1 MAMAVKFTVEQQNDK
16 TWDIT
21 FFDKRNKE
29 LGLCTGYPTESEARH
44 YAPIVAAQYLPS
56 LPPKNDRR

>member
-1 MAMAVKFTVEQQNDK
+1 MAAIKFSIEQQENK

-29 LGLCTGYPTESEARH
+29 LGLCTGFVTEAEARH
-44 YAPIVAAQYLPS
+44 YAPKIAAEYLPAM
-56 LPPKNDRR
+56 PPKQDRK

>member
-1 MAMAVKFTVEQQNDK
+1 MAAIKFSIEQQDNK

-29 LGLCTGYPTESEARH
+29 LGLCTGFSTEGEARH
-44 YAPIVAAQYLPS
+44 YAPKIAAEYLPVI
-56 LPPKNDRR
+56 PPKQDKR